1 MEARSHVTL
10 QVVFSAEHLVAVGT
24 SESLDAEMDLV
35 KVVPHVVERFEHLF
49 ALCAR
54 VFCAAL
60 GG

>member
-1 MEARSHVTL
+1 MTL

-35 KVVPHVVERFEHLF
+35 KVVPYVVGRFEHLF